1 MVSLL
6 VSRGFP
12 GTSRDDLWGASMG
25 LWYHCQGWTSNSW
38 LLEYHGI
45 SLSIGCTSTISW
57 LLEYPYQHLSNY
69 WNPMDIH
76 PIFISGIRILTLQIL
91 PRNGHFSRS
100 EYFVNDIPRLWL
112 VKPGSILIKE
122 GEACILLVPFPS
134 LVLVTG
140 FLPPNF
146 FIFVDKTA
154 LASGYNQYYCCL
166 EKPFFLAVE
175 IPAFTLKL
183 DILQLIST
191 SIHQSWTSF
200 GPLKSLKWHNFTKEF
215 HLSPVKVHIKAT

>member
-1 MVSLL
+1 
-6 VSRGFP
+6 
-12 GTSRDDLWGASMG
+12 MG
-25 LWYHCQGWTSNSW
+25 LWYHCQGWTSYSI
-38 LLEYHGI
+38 GI
-45 SLSIGCTSTISW
+45 SLSTGCTSTISDYW
-57 LLEYPYQHLSNY
+57 NIPINIYQLLESYGYSSHIHNIHL
-69 WNPMDIH
+69 WNPNFDSANIAQKW
-76 PIFISGIRILTLQIL
+76 S
-91 PRNGHFSRS
+91 FSTS

-166 EKPFFLAVE
+166 EKPFFWL
-175 IPAFTLKL
+175 LKSQL
-183 DILQLIST
+183 LLSNWDILQLIST

-200 GPLKSLKWHNFTKEF
+200 GPLKSLKWHKFTKEF

>member
-1 MVSLL
+1 
-6 VSRGFP
+6 
-12 GTSRDDLWGASMG
+12 MG
-25 LWYHCQGWTSNSW
+25 LWYHCQGWTSNSI
-38 LLEYHGI
+38 GI
-45 SLSIGCTSTISW
+45 SLSTGCTSTISDYW
-57 LLEYPYQHLSNY
+57 NIPINIYQLLESYGYSSHIHNIHL
-69 WNPMDIH
+69 WNPNFDSANIAQKW
-76 PIFISGIRILTLQIL
+76 S
-91 PRNGHFSRS
+91 FSTS

-166 EKPFFLAVE
+166 EKPFFGCWNPSFYSQ
-175 IPAFTLKL
+175 IGTFCNWYP
-183 DILQLIST
+183 
-191 SIHQSWTSF
+191 HQ
-200 GPLKSLKWHNFTKEF
+200 FTKVGRVLVLWS
-215 HLSPVKVHIKAT
+215 HWSDINSPKNST